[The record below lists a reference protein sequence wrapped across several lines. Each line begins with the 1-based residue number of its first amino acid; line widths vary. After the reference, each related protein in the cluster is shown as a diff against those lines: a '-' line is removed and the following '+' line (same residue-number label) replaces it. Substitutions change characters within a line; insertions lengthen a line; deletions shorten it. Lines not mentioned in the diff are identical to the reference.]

1 MKWLDELLWQTNNTM
16 ILQIIKKLGI
26 NDQVGKSQEWINDFL
41 VILKPTQKVNNL
53 ISNSQNYKEGQNTIK
68 GAM

>member
-1 MKWLDELLWQTNNTM
+1 M
-16 ILQIIKKLGI
+16 IPQIIRNSWV
-26 NDQVGKSQEWINDFL
+26 NDQVGKSQEWINDLL

-53 ISNSQNYKEGQNTIK
+53 ISNSQNYKEGQNTSK

>member
-1 MKWLDELLWQTNNTM
+1 M
-16 ILQIIKKLGI
+16 IPQIIKNSWI
-26 NDQVGKSQEWINDFL
+26 NDQVEKSQEWISDIL

-53 ISNSQNYKEGQNTIK
+53 ISNSQNYKEGQNAIK

>member
-1 MKWLDELLWQTNNTM
+1 M